1 MTELSMANRVWNRA
15 CELVGRPGPQSG
27 DTELS
32 AMLLAHNITMNGGV
46 LHCVEA
52 LSVEELDSALHG
64 YRYFGLNDAAEII
77 EEARS
82 VPPEDAVEAGDRLDA
97 AYAGAVPTDSLLAA
111 TFEAHLRMHPEAYGP
126 VES

>member
-52 LSVEELDSALHG
+52 LSAEELEPD
-64 YRYFGLNDAAEII
+64 
-77 EEARS
+77 
-82 VPPEDAVEAGDRLDA
+82 P
-97 AYAGAVPTDSLLAA
+97 GAVALYRRYQQLYDSLYPALADGFKA
-111 TFEAHLRMHPEAYGP
+111 ARRVASVSEDSR
-126 VES
+126 